1 MVQPKYNPQEA
12 LERVKLLM
20 SYDSSKTLT
29 ENKEIIEE
37 QNIGGRTAIATGAAA
52 GTGALVGAGLAASS
66 ITPATALGAAATSA
80 AMSSNALGTTL
91 LGASASPIAA
101 TALGA
106 GVIAGAA
113 ALALTPLV
121 LWYMDKDNAKSKV
134 ERMFKYC
141 VTDQSKVRKIPRV
154 VSDAEIRDFSDQLY
168 DAMKG
173 LGTDEEKVYAVFRAL
188 QSVSDFCA
196 LVVRFN
202 ADQGAD
208 LLEWLDDDFDQT
220 DEWNQIYRPLRNVV
234 EDNLRDMADEE
245 IVQDCTQNPNQ
256 EKCKQKPV
264 PPVPPKRTGYRDCVG
279 VYKYGC
285 IAPAIGQVQACLGL
299 TADNKFGPNTRA
311 ALAKLGYQQFTDADI
326 NKICKKPVTPTSPTD
341 EFDTDVDAE
350 DVSNILNQ

>member
-12 LERVKLLM
+12 LERAKLLM

-29 ENKEIIEE
+29 ENKEVIEE
-37 QNIGGRTAIATGAAA
+37 QNIGSRTAIATGAAA
-52 GTGALVGAGLAASS
+52 GTAAAAGAGIAAAGG
-66 ITPATALGAAATSA
+66 ATGALGAAAYTS
-80 AMSSNALGTTL
+80 MGVGTS
-91 LGASASPIAA
+91 LGATSVVGA

-121 LWYMDKDNAKSKV
+121 LWYMDKDNAKAKV

-141 VTDQSKVRKIPRV
+141 VTDQSKIKKIPRV
-154 VSDAEIRDFSDQLY
+154 VTDAQIRDFSDQLY
-168 DAMKG
+168 DAMQG
-173 LGTDEEKVYAVFRAL
+173 VGTDEEKVYAVFRAL

-202 ADQGAD
+202 GDQGAD

-220 DEWNQIYRPLRNVV
+220 SEWNEIYRPLRNVV

-299 TADNKFGPNTRA
+299 TADNKFGPNTQA

-326 NKICKKPVTPTSPTD
+326 NKICKKPVTPPSPSD